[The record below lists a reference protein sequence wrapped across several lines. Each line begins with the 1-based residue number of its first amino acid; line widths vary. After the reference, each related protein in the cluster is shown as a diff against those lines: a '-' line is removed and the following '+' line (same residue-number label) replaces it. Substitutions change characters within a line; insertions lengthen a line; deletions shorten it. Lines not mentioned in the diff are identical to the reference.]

1 MKWLF
6 PAVLSVLIKKKTWRS
21 PLYGYEFTLREQV
34 RGDAHHSYKSTSHCH
49 CQCCLCSSV
58 SVGWK
63 SPHTAR
69 RLPALVSTPVLCPSG
84 HRQSVFW
91 DVLR

>member
-49 CQCCLCSSV
+49 CQCCLCSSAP
-58 SVGWK
+58 W
-63 SPHTAR
+63 AR
-69 RLPALVSTPVLCPSG
+69 GVPTPPAVYLLSSTPASCPSG
-84 HRQSVFW
+84 HRHSVFW
-91 DVLR
+91 DVRR